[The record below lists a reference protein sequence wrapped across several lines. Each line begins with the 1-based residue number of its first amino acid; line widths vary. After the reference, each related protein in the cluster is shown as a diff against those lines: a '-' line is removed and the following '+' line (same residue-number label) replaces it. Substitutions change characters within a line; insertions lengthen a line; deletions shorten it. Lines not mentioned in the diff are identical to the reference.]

1 MIDDATYNH
10 LRELS
15 WRGKLTPSEELE
27 LRAWL
32 AAHPDAQ
39 SDWEAEAGLNEVLGL
54 MPEAAVSSN
63 FTARVLQTIQQEET
77 SKPRREREPRLAW
90 WRRLTTKIALAGTIV
105 LAAAVFSY
113 HHFHAARVQ
122 AEARARAEMAQGLV
136 AVSRAP
142 SVPGPEVL
150 EDFDVI
156 WVMAPLYADDK
167 LLTLLK

>member
-1 MIDDATYNH
+1 
-10 LRELS
+10 
-15 WRGKLTPSEELE
+15 TPSEELE

-63 FTARVLQTIQQEET
+63 FTSRVLQTIQQEEI
-77 SKPRREREPRLAW
+77 SKLRRERGPRLAW
-90 WRRLTTKIALAGTIV
+90 WRRLTAKIALAGTIV

-113 HHFHAARVQ
+113 HHFQAARMQ
-122 AEARARAEMAQGLV
+122 AEARARAEAQARAEMAQGLV

-142 SVPGPEVL
+142 SVP
-150 EDFDVI
+150 
-156 WVMAPLYADDK
+156 
-167 LLTLLK
+167 